1 MLRRVLPA
9 FTCAFLLATSPARAE
24 IVGTFYPGVTSPRGD
39 FAADSLGNAQ
49 TGFQFAAALD
59 KTLSKNFSA
68 GIEISWGV
76 NNNGLEGKKIDQG
89 GGFYTRADKYQ
100 YDIHVYSLRA
110 RYTLSTDSHFHPYAL
125 VGAGAYDIDLDT
137 EVAFGGPVPTQE
149 VKQSGKTNFGTRFG
163 GRAGIG
169 FEYEG
174 SPHVLLGLGAEYN
187 YVSMD
192 EAKFGSSS
200 AEYWAFRAS
209 IGHNF
214 SK

>member
-1 MLRRVLPA
+1 MRRVPLA
-9 FTCAFLLATSPARAE
+9 FTLALLLAASPSRAD
-24 IVGTFYPGVTSPRGD
+24 IVGTFYPGVTSPIGD

-59 KTLSKNFSA
+59 ATFGRGLSA
-68 GIEISWGV
+68 GVEVSWGV
-76 NNNGLEGKKIDQG
+76 NNNGLEGKTINQA

-100 YDIHVYSLRA
+100 YDIHVYSARA
-110 RYTLSTDSHFHPYAL
+110 RYTFRMNSKFRPYAL
-125 VGAGAYDIDLDT
+125 AAVGAYDIDL
-137 EVAFGGPVPTQE
+137 EYEMALGGPVPTQE
-149 VKQSGKTNFGTRFG
+149 VKQTGKTDFGTRVG
-163 GRAGIG
+163 SRLGIG

-174 SPHVLLGLGAEYN
+174 SPGVLVGLGAEYN

-192 EAKFGSSS
+192 EGEFGSSS
-200 AEYWAFRAS
+200 AAYWAVRAS

>member
-1 MLRRVLPA
+1 MIRRALPA
-9 FTCAFLLATSPARAE
+9 FTFAFLLATAPARADV
-24 IVGTFYPGVTSPRGD
+24 VGTFYPGVTIPIGD

-59 KTLSKNFSA
+59 NTFGKSFSA
-68 GIEISWGV
+68 GVEVSWSV

-89 GGFYTRADKYQ
+89 AGFYTRADKDQ
-100 YDIHVYSLRA
+100 YEIRQYGVRA
-110 RYTLSTDSHFHPYAL
+110 RYTLPTDSHFHPYAL
-125 VGAGAYDIDLDT
+125 VGLGAYDVELHY
-137 EVAFGGPVPTQE
+137 ELALGGPVPTQE
-149 VKQSGKTNFGTRFG
+149 VKQSGKTDFGTRFG
-163 GRAGIG
+163 QRVGIG

-187 YVSMD
+187 HISMD
-192 EAKFGSSS
+192 EGKYGSSS
-200 AEYWAFRAS
+200 AAYWAVRAS